1 MNPVSSLFVGKIL
14 LVSNDPQTIKQLTDC
29 MRRFALFAEQ
39 RSEVSAAIERLNR
52 AKFEAVIV
60 DLQLGSQVEA
70 VLEGVRNSPSNK
82 HAVVFTVSD
91 SDFETARAF
100 RAGSTFI
107 LRRPLSAA
115 SIDLSL
121 KAAYGSIVRER
132 RRYFRCPVKIPVA
145 ILSAAMQT
153 VHGHTVNVSEGGMSI
168 NITTSLRPGDPIQSQ
183 FILPGREFQFVLESA
198 VCWTKEQ
205 EIGLRFTSLSLHWA
219 AKLQTW
225 LSDRLEETIPQPVRD
240 KFSKLPAGLNMP

>member
-1 MNPVSSLFVGKIL
+1 MNPASSLFVGKVL
-14 LVSNDPQTIKQLTDC
+14 LVSNDPQTIKQLTDS
-29 MRRFALFAEQ
+29 MRQFALFAEQ
-39 RSEVSAAIERLNR
+39 RSEVSAALERLNR

-60 DLQLGSQVEA
+60 DLRLGNQVEA
-70 VLEGVRNSPSNK
+70 VLEGVRNSLSNK

-132 RRYFRCPVKIPVA
+132 RRYYRCPVEVPVA
-145 ILSAAMQT
+145 ILRATTQT
-153 VHGHTVNVSEGGMSI
+153 AHGQTFNVSEGGMSI
-168 NITTSLRPGDPIQSQ
+168 ITAVSLGTGDPVQ
-183 FILPGREFQFVLESA
+183 LQFVLPGNGFHFELEST
-198 VCWTKEQ
+198 VCWAKEQ
-205 EIGLRFTSLSLHWA
+205 QVGMRFNSFSRQQTS
-219 AKLQTW
+219 KLQQW
-225 LSDRLEETIPQPVRD
+225 LSNCLEETFPQFVKD
-240 KFSKLPAGLNMP
+240 KFSKFPQD